1 MDVTD
6 ESPKVY
12 FENID
17 TFGPHVLYTENPV
30 WIEGLVSK
38 DKKRILMSF
47 LLKLGETV
55 LELHTDLDGPKVS
68 KKSPRRQ
75 NGL

>member
-1 MDVTD
+1 MAFFEMTCLVLYSMDVTD

-30 WIEGLVSK
+30 
-38 DKKRILMSF
+38 
-47 LLKLGETV
+47 
-55 LELHTDLDGPKVS
+55 
-68 KKSPRRQ
+68 
-75 NGL
+75 